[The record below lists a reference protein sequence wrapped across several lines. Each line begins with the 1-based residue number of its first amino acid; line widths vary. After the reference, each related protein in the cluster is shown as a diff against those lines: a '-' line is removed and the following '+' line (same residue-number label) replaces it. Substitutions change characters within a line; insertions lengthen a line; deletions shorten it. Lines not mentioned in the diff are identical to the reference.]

1 MTGNGGAM
9 ILLVG
14 LGNPGTEYKF
24 TRHNI
29 GFLALDEIHESYTFS
44 PWKSKFKG
52 LVSEGTIGTHT
63 VLLLKPQTY
72 MNLSGQSV
80 SETMQFYKIPLEN
93 VVVIHD
99 DLDLA
104 PKTLRMKQ
112 GGSAGGHN
120 GLKDIDQRLGVN
132 YWRIRLGIGHPRT
145 LKPEDSPAH
154 EGNVTNYVL
163 GKFSKQD
170 APWLGALLDSVSHYM
185 PLFLDEEREKFVQSV
200 IHDLSTIK

>member
-1 MTGNGGAM
+1 M

-14 LGNPGTEYKF
+14 LGNPGSEYKF

-29 GFLALDEIHESYTFS
+29 GFLALDEIQESYSFPS
-44 PWKSKFKG
+44 WKSKFKG
-52 LVSEGTIGTHT
+52 LVSEGTIGKHT

-80 SETMQFYKIPLEN
+80 SEAMQFYKIPLEN
-93 VVVIHD
+93 VIVIHD

-120 GLKDIDQRLGVN
+120 GLKDIDQRLGAN

-145 LKPEDSPAH
+145 LHLRNHISLLPPYTGS
-154 EGNVTNYVL
+154 VTNYVL
-163 GKFSKQD
+163 EGFSKQD
-170 APWLGALLDSVSHYM
+170 AVWLGALLDSVSHHI
-185 PLFLDEEREKFVQSV
+185 PLFLDEEREKFVQNV
-200 IHDLSTIK
+200 MHDLSTIQ

>member
-1 MTGNGGAM
+1 M

-14 LGNPGTEYKF
+14 LGNPGSEYKF

-29 GFLALDEIHESYTFS
+29 GFLALDEIQESYTFS
-44 PWKSKFKG
+44 SWKSKFKG
-52 LVSEGTIGTHT
+52 LVSEGTIGGHT

-80 SETMQFYKIPLEN
+80 SEAMQFYKIPLEN

-120 GLKDIDQRLGVN
+120 GLKDIDQRLGNN

-145 LKPEDSPAH
+145 LSLQNNISLLPPYTGS
-154 EGNVTNYVL
+154 VTNYVL
-163 GKFSKQD
+163 EGFSKQD
-170 APWLGALLDSVSHYM
+170 APWLGALLDSVSHHM
-185 PLFLDEEREKFVQSV
+185 PLFLKEEREKFVQNV
-200 IHDLSTIK
+200 THDLSSIK